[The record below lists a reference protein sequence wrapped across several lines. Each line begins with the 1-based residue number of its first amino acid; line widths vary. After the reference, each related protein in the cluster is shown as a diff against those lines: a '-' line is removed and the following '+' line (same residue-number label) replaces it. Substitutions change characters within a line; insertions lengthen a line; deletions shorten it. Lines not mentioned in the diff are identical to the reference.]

1 MMRYCWVE
9 EISVIQGVVGQRKQ
23 FTYSP
28 RKRESLPV
36 EDDEEEQQQPRS
48 SSRPRQKRLHQGRP
62 VDAPGGVAHRSDG
75 HRDDGN
81 RHGEPADPG
90 GRHGSVVRPPVWPCA
105 HSRLV

>member
-1 MMRYCWVE
+1 MT
-9 EISVIQGVVGQRKQ
+9 GQRKQ

-28 RKRESLPV
+28 RKRERLPV
-36 EDDEEEQQQPRS
+36 EDDEEEQQQPRCPA
-48 SSRPRQKRLHQGRP
+48 RPRQKGLHQGRP

-90 GRHGSVVRPPVWPCA
+90 GRHGSVVRPSVWPCA
-105 HSRLV
+105 HSRLI